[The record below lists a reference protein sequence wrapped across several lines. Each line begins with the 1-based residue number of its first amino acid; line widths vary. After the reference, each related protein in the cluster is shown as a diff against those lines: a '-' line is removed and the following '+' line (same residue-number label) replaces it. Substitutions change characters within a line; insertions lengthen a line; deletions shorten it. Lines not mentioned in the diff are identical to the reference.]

1 MIYKGQFRNKDNA
14 LYTVKITTEGT
25 TQSKDIT
32 LGGTPF
38 VTSMVGDGVYKP
50 AKYTGATVAIVTPSY
65 HFDIYSGKAQ
75 GTKVELYKE
84 NSIEWTGYATPN
96 LYDMGFT
103 KYKETIEIECI
114 DALSTLQYIKYDIPK
129 KSIVSLYT
137 IINKIV
143 KKM

>member
-1 MIYKGQFRNKDNA
+1 MIYKGQFRSKDNT

-25 TQSKDIT
+25 TQSKEIT

-38 VTSMVGDGVYKP
+38 VTSMLGDGIYKP

-75 GTKVELYKE
+75 GTKVELYKGS
-84 NSIEWTGYATPN
+84 SIEWTGYATPN

-114 DALSTLQYIKYDIPK
+114 DAGS
-129 KSIVSLYT
+129 VS
-137 IINKIV
+137 
-143 KKM
+143 